1 MRGVDPDEV
10 AAQGGT
16 RSCGR
21 NMVRVRILRMPRI
34 EVEIHRKAVKP
45 LNSRDVL
52 SRACVRTMPKAPAN
66 RPQTPFFGFSRK
78 YHEVEKTPLEKN
90 EKVLLEHQCL
100 MARGRTPSDRQS
112 FRSCPSFSVAV
123 FTFGKSLLM
132 RLAGVCWLERGS
144 DYTLLGWPPSRLRSD
159 TDQKKLGKRHR
170 SSILVV
176 GAFDHNVYTKYGKN
190 M

>member
-90 EKVLLEHQCL
+90 EKVLLEYQWL
-100 MARGRTPSDRQS
+100 MARGRTPPNRQS
-112 FRSCPSFSVAV
+112 FRGCPNVISFC
-123 FTFGKSLLM
+123 LLM
-132 RLAGVCWLERGS
+132 GCKGRFDGACGRLPVWERIGKTRQIALS
-144 DYTLLGWPPSRLRSD
+144 GTCKSPTFCVGIKPLREQFSEPW
-159 TDQKKLGKRHR
+159 R
-170 SSILVV
+170 SSEP
-176 GAFDHNVYTKYGKN
+176 
-190 M
+190 